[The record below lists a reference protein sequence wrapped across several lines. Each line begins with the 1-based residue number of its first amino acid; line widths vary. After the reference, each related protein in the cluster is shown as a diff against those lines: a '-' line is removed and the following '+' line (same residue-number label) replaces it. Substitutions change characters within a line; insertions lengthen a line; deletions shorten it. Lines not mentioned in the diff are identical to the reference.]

1 MKRVDNRSPP
11 IYNKNIGRQKSRL
24 SIPTINK
31 GLKGTIMNPKNT
43 KRGTRKM
50 SINFNM
56 TVKDIFNA
64 KSSSKSVKDYV
75 GVTLTATGCAVVDTT
90 NNETGEVKSVGYIA
104 TSEGVF
110 GFTSG
115 VLMNT
120 MEELSEYMESA
131 GEPVEIQFHENTS
144 NAGKKFYTLEI
155 M

>member
-1 MKRVDNRSPP
+1 
-11 IYNKNIGRQKSRL
+11 
-24 SIPTINK
+24 
-31 GLKGTIMNPKNT
+31 
-43 KRGTRKM
+43 M

-56 TVKDIFNA
+56 TAKDIFNA

-75 GVTLTATGCAVVDTT
+75 GVTLTATGCAVVDIT
-90 NNETGEVKSVGYIA
+90 NAETGEVKSVGYIA
-104 TSEGVF
+104 TNEGVF

-120 MEELSEYMESA
+120 MGELSEYMEAA

>member
-1 MKRVDNRSPP
+1 
-11 IYNKNIGRQKSRL
+11 
-24 SIPTINK
+24 
-31 GLKGTIMNPKNT
+31 
-43 KRGTRKM
+43 M

-56 TVKDIFNA
+56 TAKDIFNA

-90 NNETGEVKSVGYIA
+90 NAETGEVKSVGYIA

-120 MEELSEYMESA
+120 MEELSEYMKSA

>member
-1 MKRVDNRSPP
+1 
-11 IYNKNIGRQKSRL
+11 
-24 SIPTINK
+24 
-31 GLKGTIMNPKNT
+31 
-43 KRGTRKM
+43 M
-50 SINFNM
+50 SINYNM
-56 TVKDIFNA
+56 TAKDIFNA

-90 NNETGEVKSVGYIA
+90 NAETGEIKSVGYIA
-104 TSEGVF
+104 TNEGVF

-120 MEELSEYMESA
+120 MGELSEYMESV

>member
-1 MKRVDNRSPP
+1 
-11 IYNKNIGRQKSRL
+11 
-24 SIPTINK
+24 
-31 GLKGTIMNPKNT
+31 
-43 KRGTRKM
+43 M

-56 TVKDIFNA
+56 TAKDIFNA

-90 NNETGEVKSVGYIA
+90 NVETGEVKPVGYIA

-115 VLMNT
+115 VLLNAMS
-120 MEELSEYMESA
+120 ELSEYMESVS
-131 GEPVEIQFHENTS
+131 EPVEIQFHEGKS
-144 NAGKKFYTLEI
+144 NSGKKFYTMEI

>member
-1 MKRVDNRSPP
+1 
-11 IYNKNIGRQKSRL
+11 
-24 SIPTINK
+24 
-31 GLKGTIMNPKNT
+31 
-43 KRGTRKM
+43 M
-50 SINFNM
+50 SINYNM
-56 TVKDIFNA
+56 TAKDIFNA

-75 GVTLTATGCAVVDTT
+75 DVTLTATGCAVVDTT

-120 MEELSEYMESA
+120 MPELSGYMESA

-144 NAGKKFYTLEI
+144 NAGKKFYTMEI